1 MPLKWRAV
9 RGVLRSVLGICSVY
23 YATEIFGI
31 YVDFESQT
39 TVLID
44 VWNFGKFINYKFV
57 LIESE
62 GEIWY
67 FT

>member
-1 MPLKWRAV
+1 MELV
-9 RGVLRSVLGICSVY
+9 CY
-23 YATEIFGI
+23 YYTITITIYVIEIFGI

-39 TVLID
+39 AGLID